1 MLTSPDAF
9 ASYFAAVRQRTLNYV
24 QIIPPDQLEWTPKA
38 GEFSYGD
45 IVRHLAAAEALYVGV
60 VADGTWHVQDHPR
73 HPDDTLAGLI
83 ARLELT
89 HAQALATLRALPVDI
104 LSEQRASRDGP
115 PVSAWRW
122 LMVLAEHE
130 IQHRGQLAVYLSLM
144 GVPPP

>member
-9 ASYFAAVRQRTLNYV
+9 ASYFAAVRQRTLTYV
-24 QIIPPDQLEWTPKA
+24 QIIPPDRLEWTPKA
-38 GEFSYGD
+38 GEFSCGD
-45 IVRHLAAAEALYVGV
+45 IVRHLAAAEVMFVRV
-60 VADGTWHVQDHPR
+60 VADGTWHIHAHQR

-89 HAQALATLRALPVDI
+89 HAQAIATLRALPVEI
-104 LSEQRASRDGP
+104 LSAQRASRDGP

-144 GVPPP
+144 GVTPP